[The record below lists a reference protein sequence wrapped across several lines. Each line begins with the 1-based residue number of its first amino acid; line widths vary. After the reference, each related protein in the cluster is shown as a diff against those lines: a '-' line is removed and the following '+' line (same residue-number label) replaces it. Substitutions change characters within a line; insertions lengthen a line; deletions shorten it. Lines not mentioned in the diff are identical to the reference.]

1 MKVENFFPQVWD
13 KIQKKSTFCTW
24 LNIAVTKTLV
34 KMMLAEIVCE
44 LHTKTIQNGG
54 KNDKIS
60 LFGRIGGGR
69 VMSVSKPK
77 IRKNLGFV
85 QHLGGGSNDA
95 IKVQFRYLQPKW
107 ERSPKYR
114 SPPVIPSH
122 FGDRGGTSRG
132 LQTRLSCQKKWWNSK
147 CFAAKGKNMVLPA
160 ANFFKSLVIE
170 LHDFAPNLNTSGT
183 NGCWWPQKAFYA
195 FKL

>member
-69 VMSVSKPK
+69 GMFIPKPK

-85 QHLGGGSNDA
+85 QHLGGGGSNDA

-147 CFAAKGKNMVLPA
+147 CFAAKGK
-160 ANFFKSLVIE
+160 K
-170 LHDFAPNLNTSGT
+170 HGFAGR
-183 NGCWWPQKAFYA
+183 
-195 FKL
+195 